1 MLNKSNQ
8 NIIVESE
15 KKNINLP
22 IVVEDKIFQSWTLT
36 KVRYDFTLIEK
47 NIFVKIVE
55 LCQKYIDKKFLGQ
68 DCGIE
73 VEYTIFGQT
82 PTIQFPI
89 RDIAAGNNYIQV
101 RNSLDKMMNNAY
113 GIPVDGLWDY
123 HTVNLFEEAK
133 STKKR
138 GLMSITLTNRFW
150 KALNE
155 LSVYK
160 ILDPKV
166 ATKFRSVY
174 TERFYEL
181 LIGNKSNVV
190 FEVDHLKIMF
200 CLEAKYKNNND
211 FIKRVVEPAAK
222 EMKDMDIC
230 PIYFIYNPITGAR
243 RKIVKLSF
251 HVMKKK
257 DVSEKK
263 EAREKL
269 VKEVESVKLVDR
281 VRKAVKESFPRLVVH
296 EEVELKLKR
305 AQYVFGVN
313 GLCDI
318 VTNLKQRI
326 ESLKKEGKV
335 KTSMSAYF
343 IGALD
348 KMVEQYKSEE
358 HERRTYHAPEQKPAS
373 IEVEEWSDTEYKYL
387 TMKKVK
393 HFADTV
399 GMTVEDWTKKWE
411 FERVD
416 SNIWRVKKGL

>member
-15 KKNINLP
+15 EKNINLP
-22 IVVEDKIFQSWTLT
+22 IVIEDKIFQSWTLT

-155 LSVYK
+155 LSVY
-160 ILDPKV
+160 
-166 ATKFRSVY
+166 
-174 TERFYEL
+174 
-181 LIGNKSNVV
+181 
-190 FEVDHLKIMF
+190 
-200 CLEAKYKNNND
+200 
-211 FIKRVVEPAAK
+211 
-222 EMKDMDIC
+222 
-230 PIYFIYNPITGAR
+230 
-243 RKIVKLSF
+243 
-251 HVMKKK
+251 
-257 DVSEKK
+257 
-263 EAREKL
+263 
-269 VKEVESVKLVDR
+269 
-281 VRKAVKESFPRLVVH
+281 
-296 EEVELKLKR
+296 
-305 AQYVFGVN
+305 
-313 GLCDI
+313 
-318 VTNLKQRI
+318 
-326 ESLKKEGKV
+326 
-335 KTSMSAYF
+335 
-343 IGALD
+343 
-348 KMVEQYKSEE
+348 
-358 HERRTYHAPEQKPAS
+358 
-373 IEVEEWSDTEYKYL
+373 
-387 TMKKVK
+387 
-393 HFADTV
+393 
-399 GMTVEDWTKKWE
+399 
-411 FERVD
+411 
-416 SNIWRVKKGL
+416 